1 MASIG
6 ESAKRRFWRRVGAG
20 AGWAAVLLI
29 GIALLVAG
37 WFWYELSGG
46 FTSNVWPTVGY
57 ALLTAGVLSLYVAP
71 VFLLLGAV
79 CGAAWDWVAR

>member
-1 MASIG
+1 MLAARCDARSRCTMVSIVREKG
-6 ESAKRRFWRRVGAG
+6 PTSRWQGATQE
-20 AGWAAVLLI
+20 LP
-29 GIALLVAG
+29 
-37 WFWYELSGG
+37 FPQLSGG

-71 VFLLLGAV
+71 VVLVLGAV